1 MTLYIFLQGGL
12 GNQLFQYAAG
22 LILQQTRDV
31 LLIKAPR
38 VHSGRDYRTTLY
50 HRLKSVEQAPPGVPL
65 LSFDSFPPWR
75 PEQYL
80 GHDTV
85 ILQGYFQYLPAIE
98 GLLPQLREDI
108 GRLLLPHR
116 EAMRAKYGITDP
128 SSVGFLHVRR
138 GDYLTAP
145 PNLHWIM
152 DTQYYLSA
160 LTKSKRGLRWIVLSD
175 DVAWCR
181 AQELFTEFP
190 SIEIA
195 DEAEELDGLALM
207 SLCCGGAIIGNSTY
221 SWWGA
226 MLGAEPAGAQVVYPS
241 KWFSHSVPQL
251 FPSSWIRMS

>member
-22 LILQQTRDV
+22 LVLQQTREV
-31 LLIKAPR
+31 LLIKAPPA
-38 VHSGRDYRTTLY
+38 HSGRDYRQVLY
-50 HRLKSVEQAPPGVPL
+50 HRLGSVEWAPSHVPL
-65 LSFDSFPPWR
+65 LQFDSFIPWK
-75 PEQYL
+75 PEDYPQ
-80 GHDTV
+80 HRAV
-85 ILQGYFQYLPAIE
+85 ILQGYFQYLPAIQSV
-98 GLLPQLREDI
+98 LPQLREDI
-108 GRLLLPHR
+108 GRLVQPNR

-152 DTQYYLSA
+152 EPQYYLQ
-160 LTKSKRGLRWIVLSD
+160 GLIRFTRKMRWMVLSD

-181 AQELFTEFP
+181 EQDLFTGFP
-190 SIEIA
+190 GIEIA
-195 DEAEELDGLALM
+195 DESDELDGLALM

-226 MLGAEPAGAQVVYPS
+226 MLGAEPAGAQVVYPA
-241 KWFSHSVPQL
+241 KWFSYAVPEL
-251 FPSSWIRMS
+251 FPSGWIRL